1 MKLLKYSGS
10 PAKSKSISNEI
21 QRIILG
27 ITPFL
32 SENIIN
38 EFLPKI
44 VSLIYDKNKNKYGR

>member
-1 MKLLKYSGS
+1 MTEKLVDRYLGS
-10 PAKSKSISNEI
+10 PAKSKSISHEI

-27 ITPFL
+27 IT
-32 SENIIN
+32 ENIIN